1 MRIEFVRSG
10 GFAGISLT
18 ARVDSEKLAPDE
30 SATLEQKINE
40 AGFFDLPGQIKPASP
55 GADMF
60 EYSVTISLPPRTHT
74 VIVSETVVPERLRPL
89 LDHLTNLAR
98 TGKYR

>member
-30 SATLEQKINE
+30 KAALEKKISD
-40 AGFFDLPGQIKPASP
+40 ASFFDLPGQIKPTPP

-60 EYSVTISLPPRTHT
+60 EYSLTISSPPRTHT
-74 VIVSETVVPERLRPL
+74 VIVSETVVPDKLRPL
-89 LDHLTNLAR
+89 LDHLTDLAR